1 MKRKDIL
8 TVVLAMTTVTSL
20 GYGIKENLTVQ
31 RLLNDTATLNESIE
45 KQKVD
50 IELLKESI
58 SDLSQINESK
68 DKKIED
74 KDKEIVDLKTEL
86 ENRLKELE
94 DARQRIAK
102 INARVDFNHLNV
114 LELSGATEV
123 HMRRA
128 LKGTALECVADDFVL
143 AEEEYGIN
151 AFFIAAIAAWE
162 SGWGTSDRAVYQNNL
177 TGHAVY
183 NSAAEGSSFSS
194 WSKSISD
201 TAKLLKNDY
210 LTPGGISFNGYTVE
224 AVNIKYCFE
233 EDGKT
238 VDYDW
243 CRGIISIAYD
253 LKNKAN
259 NF

>member
-1 MKRKDIL
+1 MKRRDIL
-8 TVVLAMTTVTSL
+8 TVVLAIVTASSI
-20 GYGIKENLTVQ
+20 GHGIKQSETIED
-31 RLLNDTATLNESIE
+31 LLNQAVELNESIE
-45 KQKVD
+45 KQNSNID
-50 IELLKESI
+50 ELNKDI
-58 SDLSQINESK
+58 SDLSQVNEENEQV
-68 DKKIED
+68 IA
-74 KDKEIVDLKTEL
+74 DLKTEL

-102 INARVDFNHLNV
+102 INAKVSFNHLNA
-114 LELSGATEV
+114 LEKSGATEV

-128 LKGTALECVADDFVL
+128 LKGTALEKVASAFSD
-143 AEEEYGIN
+143 AEEEYGVN
-151 AFFIAAIAAWE
+151 AFFVAAIAAWE

-183 NSAAEGSSFSS
+183 NSAAAGSTFSS
-194 WSKSISD
+194 WYQSVMD

-210 LTPGGISFNGYTVE
+210 LTPGGISFNGYRVE
-224 AVNIKYCFE
+224 DVNERYCFL

-238 VDYDW
+238 VDYNW